1 MENNNLLKEHL
12 RKLEEM
18 LLTPDIRTSATE
30 LSNILADNF
39 FEIGSSGKIL
49 HKDGIAPEGIGVVNM
64 QLSEFEIHPLS
75 DEIVLATYRI
85 FNRETQQYTLR
96 SSIWKYMGNR
106 WQMVFHQGTKTD
118 RPTKKE

>member
-49 HKDGIAPEGIGVVNM
+49 HKDRIAPEGIGVVNM

-75 DEIVLATYRI
+75 DEIVLTTYRI
-85 FNRETQQYTLR
+85 FNKETQQYTLR
-96 SSIWKYMGNR
+96 SSIWKYMENR

-118 RPTKKE
+118 SST